1 MGVRTLP
8 GNPEITLKLRKNPRA
23 RRMTLRISRVDGAV
37 TLTVPRGVSERE
49 ALAFAREKEDWVRG
63 HLARQDSVIHVAA
76 GHRLSVAGAEFA
88 LSDGDGKRLKVESD
102 RILLPQPPDR
112 GRAYLMAW
120 LREQARVELTRA
132 SDIYAEQLGVHY
144 SRLTLRDT
152 RSRWGSCS
160 SAGALMYSWRLILAP
175 KSVLEY
181 VAAHEVAHLKEMNHS
196 SAFWDVVQELYG
208 PHQAARAWLREEGPK
223 LHRYRFDA

>member
-8 GNPEITLKLRKNPRA
+8 GNPEITVKLRKNPRA

-49 ALAFAREKEDWVRG
+49 AMAFAAEKQDWVLG
-63 HLARQDSVIHVAA
+63 HLAKQDIQKPVGPGNTLV
-76 GHRLSVAGAEFA
+76 VAGQEMA
-88 LSDGDGKRLKVESD
+88 LRAGTGRRLKVLEDSIELPESTSN
-102 RILLPQPPDR
+102 
-112 GRAYLMAW
+112 GRVQLQAW
-120 LREQARVELTRA
+120 LKEQARAELTRA
-132 SDIYAEQLGVHY
+132 SDRYAGQLGRSY
-144 SRLTLRDT
+144 ARITLRDT

-175 KSVLEY
+175 RYVLDY
-181 VAAHEVAHLKEMNHS
+181 VAAHEVAHLAEMNHS
-196 SAFWDVVQELYG
+196 PAFWRVVEDLYG
-208 PHQAARAWLREEGPK
+208 PHRDARSWLRTEGPR